1 MAGRRHLPT
10 AIARERGVFD
20 HERSKEDARSTE
32 PEAEELGAPPKY
44 LSKKER
50 AVWDELVDKFPP
62 GVLTMLD
69 QFNVEVAVGLMAE
82 FREKRQNFNKHN
94 QLLAALGRL
103 GMTPT
108 DRPKV
113 HQDKSKVPARGFG
126 ALRRGGTAQ
135 GARPS

>member
-1 MAGRRHLPT
+1 MARRMIPT
-10 AIARERGVFD
+10 ATARERGLFD
-20 HERSKEDARSTE
+20 KERGLEDARAAE

-44 LSKKER
+44 LSKKEK
-50 AVWDELVDKFPP
+50 ELWAELLDKFPP
-62 GVLTMLD
+62 GVLTTLD
-69 QFNVEVAVGLMAE
+69 QFNVEVTVGLMAE